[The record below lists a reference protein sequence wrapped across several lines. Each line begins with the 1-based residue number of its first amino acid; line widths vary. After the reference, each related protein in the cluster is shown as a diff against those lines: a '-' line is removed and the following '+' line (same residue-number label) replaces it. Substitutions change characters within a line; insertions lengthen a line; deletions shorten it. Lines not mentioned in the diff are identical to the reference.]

1 MLFAPFY
8 FPTNHF
14 HPRIKV
20 NNGSIKTNNHDI
32 DVNNAVIYIEIGII
46 KIKTGDMKNESS
58 FLEIGNHKYKNVSG
72 VFRIKKGSFIK
83 VKAKYHCS

>member
-1 MLFAPFY
+1 
-8 FPTNHF
+8 
-14 HPRIKV
+14 
-20 NNGSIKTNNHDI
+20 
-32 DVNNAVIYIEIGII
+32 
-46 KIKTGDMKNESS
+46 MKNESS